1 MSPND
6 SEISDYIVD
15 YDAQTLARRDVEQRV
30 VIEHFQKQNNTR
42 AAAVV
47 ADLPAYNGIL
57 DRNAID
63 QLLVSVHCEMQ
74 SLAEEFHHGRRLSEL
89 LRPLLSVLREKKIAP
104 PIRVVDV
111 GCGTGYAIRWLAL
124 HGQLGAEV
132 ELLGADYNAALVNE
146 SNRLA
151 REEKARCKFIH
162 ADVFRLQETAHVFI
176 STGVVHHFRG
186 DALMRFFAEHE
197 NSAAQAFLHYDFR
210 PSPLAPMGSWFFHIV
225 RMRTALARHDGT
237 LSAVR
242 AHSAETLLEAARGAA
257 PGFISGIYGSRIWKT
272 PLPRVFHTVV
282 GIRPELHGPFLQ
294 ALGRRRSRMDEL
306 R

>member
-6 SEISDYIVD
+6 SEISDWIVD
-15 YDAQTLARRDVEQRV
+15 YDAQTLARREVQQSA
-30 VIEHFQKQNNTR
+30 VIEHFLKQKNRR
-42 AAAVV
+42 AAAIVSKLS
-47 ADLPAYNGIL
+47 AKNGLL
-57 DRNAID
+57 DGNAID

-89 LRPLLSVLREKKIAP
+89 LRPLLSVLREKKTAS
-104 PIRVVDV
+104 PIRIVDV

-124 HGQLGAEV
+124 HGNLGDDV

-151 REEKARCKFIH
+151 REENARCKFIH
-162 ADVFRLQETAHVFI
+162 ANVFRLKETAHVFI

-186 DALMRFFAEHE
+186 EALHRFFAEHE

-210 PSPLAPMGSWFFHIV
+210 PSPLAPMGSWFFHVV

-237 LSAVR
+237 LSAIR
-242 AHSAETLLEAARGAA
+242 AHSAETLLLAARSAA
-257 PGFISGIYGSRIWKT
+257 PGFISGIYGSRIWNT

-282 GIRPELHGPFLQ
+282 GIRPELRDPFLQ
-294 ALGRRRSRMDEL
+294 ALGRRRGRMEEL